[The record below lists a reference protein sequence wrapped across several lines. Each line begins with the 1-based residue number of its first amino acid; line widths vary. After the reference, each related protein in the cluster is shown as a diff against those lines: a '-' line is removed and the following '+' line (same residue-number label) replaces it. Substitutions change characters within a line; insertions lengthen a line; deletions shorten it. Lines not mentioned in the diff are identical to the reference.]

1 MVILAKTEPY
11 VNKMKSQDFGL
22 ARLKMNTVV
31 GIIVASLII
40 NVDFLKDIIILGTI
54 YINFNSFSI

>member
-1 MVILAKTEPY
+1 MVILAKTEPH

-22 ARLKMNTVV
+22 AKLKMNMVV
-31 GIIVASLII
+31 GIIVANLII
-40 NVDFLKDIIILGTI
+40 NVDFLKDTIILGTI

>member
-1 MVILAKTEPY
+1 MVILAKMVLY

-22 ARLKMNTVV
+22 AKLKMNMVV

-54 YINFNSFSI
+54 YIDFNSFFI